1 MKIPLTLLSSSIILL
16 AFSSC
21 REVSKPKF
29 SFPQYL
35 LHVKDGSIECKCT
48 DDTIFRFVVYYGQND
63 CSECALSQMK
73 YNLLP
78 LALLSERTSLFKPFI
93 IIVPDSPE
101 TCESLIGLTINLNYS
116 WDIWV
121 DPNDECAFLNSSPS
135 RYFLIDDCGQ
145 IVYSGLPFVDGNV
158 DINFLDIIGADDV
171 I

>member
-1 MKIPLTLLSSSIILL
+1 MRIPLTLLLSSIILL
-16 AFSSC
+16 ALSSC

-35 LHVKDGSIECKCT
+35 LHVKDGSTEFKCT
-48 DDTIFRFVVYYGQND
+48 DDTIFRFVVYYGKND

-73 YNLLP
+73 FNLLP
-78 LALLSERTSLFKPFI
+78 LALLSERTSSFKPFI
-93 IIVPDSPE
+93 IIVPDRPE
-101 TCESLIGLTINLNYS
+101 TCGSLVEMMINMNYS

-121 DPNDECAFLNSSPS
+121 DRNDECSFINSSPS
-135 RYFLIDDCGQ
+135 RYFLIDDCGM

-158 DINFLDIIGADDV
+158 DIGFLDIIGANDV